1 MSLFNVVNDQAQFD
15 AASNVSSD
23 VHGAGI
29 RFTQAGAARV
39 TTTAG
44 TFFNQGIPMSDSGQV
59 AIVDAT
65 AGLPADTT
73 YLNGLPI
80 SGNKVCVSRNASS
93 VVSNGLPFDSN
104 GAIAGAINFDLNFI
118 GTDTLDPQVTFT
130 RASTATRFDQ
140 NGVLQTVASGV
151 ARSNNNQDYDP
162 VTLAPRG
169 FLVEE
174 QRTNLLTYSA
184 QFDNAAWQKIN
195 STINAN
201 VGVSPDGT
209 ANADKLEET
218 AVTNFFAVVQN
229 PTAAFSTTYTWSCF
243 AKAAERNQITV
254 NFSAIT
260 NVAAIFNL
268 VTGAVVTQGAGI
280 TSASGTSVGNGWFR
294 FSITFTTPSS
304 GLNLLYHV
312 VGPSVNGNPT
322 YAGVAG
328 FGILIWGAQLEAG
341 AFPTSYIPTTTTA
354 LTRAADVASVNTL
367 SPWYNSVEGTLYGE
381 FAVAGYAPTSSF
393 SIPAVLSD
401 NTNNNVISV
410 ANTNTGANLYSYGE
424 INTGGVSQAGFY
436 GASGLSFGVGS
447 VRKSAIAYAANN
459 FAFTTQG
466 AAVQT
471 DTSGTV
477 PTVSRLYVGVG
488 ATGGSL
494 FLNGYLRR
502 VSYYPTRLSNA
513 QLQAITA

>member
-1 MSLFNVVNDQAQFD
+1 MALVNKTF
-15 AASNVSSD
+15 SD
-23 VHGAGI
+23 I
-29 RFTQAGAARV
+29 
-39 TTTAG
+39 
-44 TFFNQGIPMSDSGQV
+44 I
-59 AIVDAT
+59 
-65 AGLPADTT
+65 
-73 YLNGLPI
+73 
-80 SGNKVCVSRNASS
+80 
-93 VVSNGLPFDSN
+93 
-104 GAIAGAINFDLNFI
+104 
-118 GTDTLDPQVTFT
+118 TFT
-130 RASTATRFDQ
+130 RASTATFFNSAGVLTSAATNAPRFDY
-140 NGVLQTVASGV
+140 NPS
-151 ARSNNNQDYDP
+151 
-162 VTLAPRG
+162 TLAAQG
-169 FLVEE
+169 LLIEE
-174 QRTNLLTYSA
+174 ARTNALTYSA
-184 QFDNAAWQKIN
+184 EFDNAAWTKTRSSI
-195 STINAN
+195 TANATT
-201 VGVSPDGT
+201 SPDGT
-209 ANADKLEET
+209 VNADKLVEDTT
-218 AVTNFFAVVQN
+218 ASASHPLISAVLTVVVGSTQS
-229 PTAAFSTTYTWSCF
+229 FSVY
-243 AKAAERNQITV
+243 AKAAER
-254 NFSAIT
+254 SAIVLRL
-260 NVAAIFNL
+260 NAASDSIFASFNL
-268 VTGAVVTQGAGI
+268 STGAVGTTVNAGTGSGATATIQNAGNGWYRCTLSGI
-280 TSASGTSVGNGWFR
+280 FSSTSANPIAIIYPAVSTADPSGTSIVYTGNG
-294 FSITFTTPSS
+294 TS
-304 GLNLLYHV
+304 GL
-312 VGPSVNGNPT
+312 
-322 YAGVAG
+322 
-328 FGILIWGAQLEAG
+328 FIWGAQLEAG